1 MVSCCYEINMVKQT
15 DPITCKYQLFYF
27 NNRWVF
33 LPLLKVIIESKEKIG
48 TIALVDSGATNTF
61 IPRQLAGV
69 IELFSEKKN
78 KMGKGETRGASGK
91 FKTEILKLK
100 KLELFK
106 EGHIFDTFR
115 SISVH
120 VPANEEEDLPH
131 VILGR
136 DYLFKRYDVTFYE
149 KRRKMTFQRTD
160 KH

>member
-1 MVSCCYEINMVKQT
+1 MAKQT
-15 DPITCKYQLFYF
+15 NPITCKYQLFYF
-27 NNRWVF
+27 NKRWVF
-33 LPLLKVIIESKEKIG
+33 LPLLKVIIESKEKTG

-61 IPRQLAGV
+61 IPRQLADA
-69 IELFSEKKN
+69 IELFSENKN
-78 KMGKGETRGASGK
+78 KVGKGESTGASGK

-106 EGHIFDTFR
+106 EGHIFDAFH

-120 VPANEEEDLPH
+120 VPAREEEDLPH

-136 DYLFKRYDVTFYE
+136 DYIFKRYDITFYE
-149 KRRKMTFQRTD
+149 KRRKMTLQRSD